1 MQQAEEE
8 DQERAVGG
16 DKKKVAVVDILFI
29 QCGKGGGFSLPL
41 CFKQKSFAIHC
52 CVAPYSYLGE
62 KRGRVGGGIPYG

>member
-29 QCGKGGGFSLPL
+29 QCGKGGEFSLPL
-41 CFKQKSFAIHC
+41 SFEQK
-52 CVAPYSYLGE
+52 
-62 KRGRVGGGIPYG
+62 